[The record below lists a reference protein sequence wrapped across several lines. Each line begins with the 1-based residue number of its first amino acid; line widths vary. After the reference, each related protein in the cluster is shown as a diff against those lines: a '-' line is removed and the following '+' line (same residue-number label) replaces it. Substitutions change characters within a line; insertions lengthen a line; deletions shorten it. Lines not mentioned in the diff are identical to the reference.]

1 METSQQ
7 ERKFIAVVK
16 SSLQILVSF
25 LIFCMFL
32 YLPIPST
39 SRFFTGLFWL
49 LSQTLERKH
58 TFLICA
64 GILAFLSWESS
75 SVSCFPSSSSS
86 SDDLDQFSDIETT
99 EADGDEE
106 EECGHEALECLEN
119 DFVDDN
125 ETEENQETSLLTSPP
140 PPPLL
145 PEEKEEITFGIGL
158 KGEVFTEEQIG
169 FIVKKEE
176 GDYGGEAAPSMEA
189 DQELANT
196 EELNRRVEEF
206 IREVIEEFVREVK
219 EEIRIEAQQPLI
231 AF

>member
-1 METSQQ
+1 MAVIVIRPRQVQMNVCLSRPSLVDMEDYKINVTLLGSACLAHRAGGSP
-7 ERKFIAVVK
+7 EHRKGAREGKKVLGCTP
-16 SSLQILVSF
+16 LQN
-25 LIFCMFL
+25 
-32 YLPIPST
+32 
-39 SRFFTGLFWL
+39 G
-49 LSQTLERKH
+49 
-58 TFLICA
+58 
-64 GILAFLSWESS
+64 
-75 SVSCFPSSSSS
+75 S

-145 PEEKEEITFGIGL
+145 IPEEKEEITFGIGL

-169 FIVKKEE
+169 FIVKEE